1 MNKLVSVL
9 IFVLLTPGFAAADPV
24 LDESTVKGIS
34 EELKQGVMSGDIT
47 PFKKYLYSGSKIVVD
62 LDPSSSEGQVE
73 ISYDDYI
80 NLMEMTLPLMQG
92 AVIQDE
98 VLSISIDEKSNQA
111 TIREKSNVTVEVMG
125 TKIRDV
131 SISETTYGIV
141 DGQIKALSATDE
153 LISSE
158 QLN

>member
-9 IFVLLTPGFAAADPV
+9 ICFLLTPGVAAAETV

-34 EELKQGVMSGDIT
+34 EELKQGVLSGDIT

-62 LDPSSSEGQVE
+62 LDPSGSEGQIEV
-73 ISYDDYI
+73 SYDDYI
-80 NLMEMTLPLMQG
+80 NLMEMALPLMQH
-92 AVIQDE
+92 ADIQDE
-98 VLSISIDEKSNQA
+98 VLSVSIDEKSNQA
-111 TIREKSNVTVEVMG
+111 TIREKTSVTIDMMG
-125 TKIRDV
+125 TRIRDV

-158 QLN
+158 AIE